1 VKATR
6 DWFGEALV
14 AIAEANDKVVV
25 VNCDLATATRTQK
38 FKLMFPDRF
47 VECGIAE
54 ANAISVAAGLAQEGF
69 RPFVASFAHFLTGK
83 FLEIFQ
89 SVALNDAGVVL
100 VGTHAGLAIGKD
112 GPSQMGLRDL
122 AVMRSLHNVQI
133 MQPADG
139 QETREMLRYL
149 AASTVPAYLRLC
161 RQPTREV
168 HCEDYE
174 FAFGRADIVR
184 RGSGPVVFT
193 MGGMVPVVLDAVDAL
208 PAAARPSVVN
218 VSSLPATP
226 GDVLAV
232 LAGSSGD
239 VLVVEDHF
247 TKGGL
252 TDEIARI
259 VAGRSGVSS
268 FESISITDFG
278 QAGDPDELYER
289 YRLDQASL
297 AQRFLAV
304 AQPREIPLNRQ
315 NGRVNAQIGGL
326 VHGWSW

>member
-14 AIAEANDKVVV
+14 AVAEADDKVVV
-25 VNCDLATATRTQK
+25 VNCDLASATRTQK
-38 FKLMFPDRF
+38 FRLMFPDRF

-100 VGTHAGLAIGKD
+100 VGTHAGLAAGKD

-149 AASTVPAYLRLC
+149 AAHTAPAYLRLC
-161 RQPTREV
+161 RQATREV
-168 HCEDYE
+168 HSEDYK
-174 FAFGRADIVR
+174 FAFGRADVVR
-184 RGSGPVVFT
+184 HGSGPVVFT
-193 MGGMVPVVLDAVDAL
+193 MGGMVSVVLDAVDTLTATR
-208 PAAARPSVVN
+208 RPSVVN
-218 VSSLPATP
+218 ISSLPTTP
-226 GDVLAV
+226 DDVLAA
-232 LAGSSGD
+232 LEGSSGD

-247 TKGGL
+247 AKGGL
-252 TDEIARI
+252 TDEVARI
-259 VAGRSGVSS
+259 IVGCPDISS
-268 FESISITDFG
+268 FDGISVTDFG

-289 YRLDQASL
+289 YCLDKASL

-304 AQPREIPLNRQ
+304 ARAARDLT
-315 NGRVNAQIGGL
+315 
-326 VHGWSW
+326 

>member
-1 VKATR
+1 MKATRDLKATR
-6 DWFGEALV
+6 DWFGEALI
-14 AIAEANDKVVV
+14 AIAEADEKVVV
-25 VNCDLATATRTQK
+25 VNCDLASATRTQK

-47 VECGIAE
+47 IECGIAE
-54 ANAISVAAGLAQEGF
+54 ANAIGVAAGLAQEGF

-89 SVALNDAGVVL
+89 SIALNDAGVVL

-139 QETREMLRYL
+139 RETREMLSYL
-149 AASTVPAYLRLC
+149 AASTAPAYLRLC

-168 HCEDYE
+168 HSEYYE
-174 FAFGRADIVR
+174 FAFGCADVVR
-184 RGSGPVVFT
+184 HGSGPVVFT
-193 MGGMVPVVLDAVDAL
+193 MGGMVSVVLDAVDTL
-208 PAAARPSVVN
+208 PATSRPSVVN
-218 VSSLPATP
+218 VSSLPTTP
-226 GDVLAV
+226 DDVLAA
-232 LAGSSGD
+232 LESSSGD

-247 TKGGL
+247 AKGGL

-259 VAGRSGVSS
+259 MVGCPGISS
-268 FESISITDFG
+268 FDSISVTDFG

-297 AQRFLAV
+297 AQRFLGV
-304 AQPREIPLNRQ
+304 ARR
-315 NGRVNAQIGGL
+315 RSATARD
-326 VHGWSW
+326 ST

>member
-1 VKATR
+1 MKATR

-14 AIAEANDKVVV
+14 SVAEADDKVVV
-25 VNCDLATATRTQK
+25 VNCDLASATKTQK
-38 FKLMFPDRF
+38 FKLMFPERF

-112 GPSQMGLRDL
+112 GPTQMGLRDL

-149 AASTVPAYLRLC
+149 AASTAPAYLRLC
-161 RQPTREV
+161 RQPTPEV
-168 HCEDYE
+168 HRDDYE
-174 FAFGRADIVR
+174 FAFGCADVVR
-184 RGSGPVVFT
+184 KGSGPVVFT
-193 MGGMVPVVLDAVDAL
+193 MGGMVPVILDAVDAL
-208 PAAARPSVVN
+208 PATRRPSVVN
-218 VSSLPATP
+218 VSSLPTTP
-226 GDVLAV
+226 EDVLAV
-232 LAGSSGD
+232 IAGGSGD
-239 VLVVEDHF
+239 VLVVEDHYA
-247 TKGGL
+247 TGGL

-259 VAGRSGVSS
+259 VAGCPDVSS
-268 FESISITDFG
+268 FDSISVTDFG
-278 QAGDPDELYER
+278 QAGDPDDLYER
-289 YRLDQASL
+289 YCLDQASL
-297 AQRFLAV
+297 TQRFLA
-304 AQPREIPLNRQ
+304 AARPRETSLR
-315 NGRVNAQIGGL
+315 GHHSAYARRLEG
-326 VHGWSW
+326 

>member
-1 VKATR
+1 MKATR

-14 AIAEANDKVVV
+14 AIAAADDKVVV
-25 VNCDLATATRTQK
+25 VNCDLASATRTQK

-54 ANAISVAAGLAQEGF
+54 ANAIGVAAGLAQEGF

-112 GPSQMGLRDL
+112 GPTQMGLRDL

-149 AASTVPAYLRLC
+149 TANTVPAYLRLC

-168 HCEDYE
+168 HSEDYK
-174 FAFGRADIVR
+174 FAFGCADVIR
-184 RGSGPVVFT
+184 HGSGPVVFT
-193 MGGMVPVVLDAVDAL
+193 MGGMVSVVLDAVDTL
-208 PAAARPSVVN
+208 PATRRPSVVN
-218 VSSLPATP
+218 VSSLPTTP
-226 GDVLAV
+226 DDVLAV
-232 LAGSSGD
+232 LEGSSGD

-247 TKGGL
+247 AKGGL

-259 VAGRSGVSS
+259 LVGCPGIAS
-268 FESISITDFG
+268 FDSISVTDFG
-278 QAGDPDELYER
+278 QAGDPDELYKR
-289 YRLDQASL
+289 YCLDQASL
-297 AQRFLAV
+297 ARRFLAV
-304 AQPREIPLNRQ
+304 ARPREIPLDRQ
-315 NGRVNAQIGGL
+315 NGSYALRLKG
-326 VHGWSW
+326 